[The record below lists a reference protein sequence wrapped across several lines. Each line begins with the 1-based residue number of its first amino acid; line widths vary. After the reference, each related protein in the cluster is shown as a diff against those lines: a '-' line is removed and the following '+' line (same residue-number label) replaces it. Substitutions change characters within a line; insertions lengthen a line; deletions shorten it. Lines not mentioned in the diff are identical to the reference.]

1 MKFESY
7 YSSSSSNLYCVTAG
21 NGKRILIEC
30 GATWKKLQKALSYD
44 LSNIVGCLV
53 THEHKDHSKAVEDV
67 LTAQIDVYA
76 SAGTLEALFVEHRNA
91 HVIRGKQPFTIADTF
106 DVFPFDVTHD
116 AVEPLGFVI
125 KDRFCNEYMLFVT
138 DTSVIKQKFGIAFS
152 VIAICCS
159 YDGAVLRER
168 EASGDC
174 NGDLAK
180 RLLTSHME
188 RNVTKAYIKECC
200 CLDKCTEIHLLHM
213 SGNNIDKEKTRAEF
227 EKEFMTT
234 TYVAGGR

>member
-1 MKFESY
+1 MRFKAH
-7 YSSSSSNLYCVTAG
+7 YSSSTGNLYEVIAA
-21 NGKRILIEC
+21 NNKRLLIDP
-30 GATWKKLQKALSYD
+30 GVTWKKLQKALSYD

-67 LTAQIDVYA
+67 LTAQIDVY
-76 SAGTLEALFVEHRNA
+76 SSFGTFVELFVEHRNA

-106 DVFPFDVTHD
+106 DVFPFDVFHD

-125 KDRFCNEYMLFVT
+125 KDRVSNEYMLFVT
-138 DTSVIKQKFGIAFS
+138 DTSVIKQRFGIAFS
-152 VIAICCS
+152 IIAICCS

-174 NGDLAK
+174 NRDLAK

-188 RNVTKAYIKECC
+188 RRVTEAYIKECC